1 MKIGL
6 ALSGGGALGAAHIGI
21 VEELEKN
28 KIGIDSIC
36 GTSSGAIIGL
46 LYAYGGLKTVNHF
59 FDELDKT
66 GLLNKTSLIFKRN
79 STIFFSVEEILR
91 KCIKA
96 SEFYELKI
104 KFSCVAT
111 DLKNGNAVI
120 LKLGD
125 PVKAVMASAAYPGVF
140 PIQKIGTKYLIDGG
154 LTRNLPSGILKKQ
167 GLDFIIGSS
176 LYGLKK
182 FDKFD
187 PDGNIKANPIDIA
200 VRSLDIMQKE
210 LANYEVE
217 SCDFCFQPEVNDY
230 RWYHFDAINDI
241 RLTGKECAAKHIGDL
256 LKEINSHR
264 EPQKK
269 GFWKSLLPGK

>member
-21 VEELEKN
+21 IEELEKN
-28 KIGIDSIC
+28 KIEIDSIC

-46 LYAYGGLKTVNHF
+46 LYTYGGLKTVNHF
-59 FDELDKT
+59 FDELNKV
-66 GLLNKTSLIFKRN
+66 GLFNKTNLIFKRN
-79 STIFFSVEEILR
+79 TTIFSDVENILR
-91 KCIKA
+91 QCVKTD
-96 SEFYELKI
+96 EFYKLKI

-111 DLKNGNAVI
+111 DLKNGNSIV

-125 PVKAVMASAAYPGVF
+125 PIKAVMASAAYPGVF
-140 PIQKIGTKYLIDGG
+140 PIQKIGTKYLVDGG

-187 PDGNIKANPIDIA
+187 SDGNVKANPIDIA

-210 LANYEVE
+210 LANYEAE

-241 RLTGKECAAKHIGDL
+241 RLTGKECAAKHIDDL
-256 LKEINSHR
+256 SKKICSHNII
-264 EPQKK
+264 KK
-269 GFWKSLLPGK
+269 KKFWDRLFE